1 MLASRADPQSAEFQ
15 IRMKA
20 EADGTATFEDIAVVL
35 EDFREL
41 YGTPAVDPEAG
52 IDILCH
58 MGLALPTERK
68 DVYRFPALIQE
79 SRPET
84 VWMKT
89 QSVLPAEQHGIV
101 VTCFLLLTALHSKS
115 CVQAWSMLGFV
126 SNVSQTLKSSL
137 QLSCPYCRAK

>member
-20 EADGTATFEDIAVVL
+20 EADGTATLEDIAVVL

-58 MGLALPTERK
+58 MGLALPTDRK

-79 SRPET
+79 TKPEK

-89 QSVLPAEQHGIV
+89 RLHHLIHTVVIITYFLVTNDNCIVIV
-101 VTCFLLLTALHSKS
+101 VFRHGLCRHPS
-115 CVQAWSMLGFV
+115 SMSV
-126 SNVSQTLKSSL
+126 
-137 QLSCPYCRAK
+137 RH